1 MDGVPSI
8 EKMRRYEEGNRL
20 GTSSHSFHSVND
32 VSEIQKTILVSVVLG
47 TQGKV
52 SWLLQKGAGSL
63 KSNSPNITHNTT
75 QGKPVEVESGVC

>member
-1 MDGVPSI
+1 MDVGYERKTWFKDDTTILSLSHWVDGVPSI

-47 TQGKV
+47 TQGKYLGSTKG
-52 SWLLQKGAGSL
+52 SWV
-63 KSNSPNITHNTT
+63 T
-75 QGKPVEVESGVC
+75 